1 MIKLFTTGLVIGT
14 VVTAPLA
21 YNLGRGAPLLSNP
34 FEERTL
40 GTVVKEK
47 AKNIADD
54 VKDGVKELTK

>member
-1 MIKLFTTGLVIGT
+1 MIKLFTIGLVIGA

-47 AKNIADD
+47 AKNIAEE

>member
-1 MIKLFTTGLVIGT
+1 MIKLFTIGLVIGV

-47 AKNIADD
+47 AKNIAND